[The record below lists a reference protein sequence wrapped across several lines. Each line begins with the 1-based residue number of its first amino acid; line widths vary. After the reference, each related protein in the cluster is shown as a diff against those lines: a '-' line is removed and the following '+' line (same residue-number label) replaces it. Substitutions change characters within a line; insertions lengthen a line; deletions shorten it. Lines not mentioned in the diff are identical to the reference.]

1 MVITPPD
8 GLHQPSMR
16 PFTARCL
23 RSPAGISDTVLHNQG
38 QTRLTYVCRSDAL
51 GGVTPRR
58 RILRESFPYA
68 SPLGLF
74 QQPVPLVVSCGATY
88 AYTTSLTLT
97 AGGLSVFQVPVYV
110 NVVSSSYICQF

>member
-1 MVITPPD
+1 M
-8 GLHQPSMR
+8 
-16 PFTARCL
+16 
-23 RSPAGISDTVLHNQG
+23 PAQSALSISSAVPHNQG
-38 QTRLTYVCRSDAL
+38 QTRLTYVRRSAAL
-51 GGVTPRR
+51 GGSTPRR

-74 QQPVPLVVSCGATY
+74 QQPVPLVVSEGATY